1 MKKLILSICVFACS
15 ALSAVSAVS
24 AQEYRTVENLPY
36 RTEGDPYALE
46 RCKLDVYYPEAGT
59 GAEAGV
65 GTDAKAGAGAKAR
78 PVVVWFH
85 GGGLTGGERFI
96 PEELKRG
103 GLVVV
108 AANYRLMP
116 RATVAE
122 CIDDAAA
129 AVAWTFRHAADY
141 GGDSGRIYVAGHSAG
156 GYLAN
161 MIGLDKQWLAAYG
174 VDADEIA
181 ALVPFSGQAVSHY
194 AYRETLGMRPDQP
207 GIDRFAPLYHVRADA
222 PPFVIVSGDREMELY
237 GRYEETAYFWR
248 MLRVV
253 GHRRA
258 DLYELDGYDHGTMA
272 APAFHIL
279 KNRIRQDT
287 QTAQTAQDAQDAQD
301 APAK

>member
-1 MKKLILSICVFACS
+1 MRKLLLSVCVLACVAAS
-15 ALSAVSAVS
+15 ALSTVS

-36 RTEGDPYALE
+36 RTSGDEYALE
-46 RCKLDVYYPEAGT
+46 RCLLDVYYEAGAT
-59 GAEAGV
+59 N
-65 GTDAKAGAGAKAR
+65 R

-85 GGGLTGGERFI
+85 GGGLTGGEKFI
-96 PEELKRG
+96 PEELKRS

-108 AANYRLMP
+108 AVNYRLMP
-116 RATVAE
+116 RAMVAD

-129 AVAWTFRHAADY
+129 AVAWTFREAANY
-141 GGDSGRIYVAGHSAG
+141 GGGRIYVAGHSAG

-161 MIGLDKQWLAAYG
+161 MIGLDKQWLAGYG

-194 AYRETLGMRPDQP
+194 AYREALGLRPDQP
-207 GIDRFAPLYHVRADA
+207 TIDEFAPLYHVRADA
-222 PPFVIVSGDREMELY
+222 PPFVIISGDREMELY

-253 GHRRA
+253 GHRHV
-258 DLYELDGYDHGTMA
+258 DLYELDGYDHGAMA

-279 KNRIRQDT
+279 KNHIAKDERQGDGT
-287 QTAQTAQDAQDAQD
+287 
-301 APAK
+301 K